1 MNDLLIC
8 KEMEDVKNKIE
19 TFPLETDKGTK
30 RLKQKFYHQAVS
42 ERNDYI
48 NKQIPVFEDYL
59 SFTKKEIEKRFNK
72 LMPSEASSN
81 YQKAEEDVSNLLKMV
96 FLRSNSSDSFKLG
109 IDHWN
114 K

>member
-8 KEMEDVKNKIE
+8 KEMDEVKNKIE

-30 RLKQKFYHQAVS
+30 RLKQKFYHQAVD

-48 NKQIPVFEDYL
+48 EKQIPVFEDYL
-59 SFTKKEIEKRFNK
+59 SFTKQEIAKRYDK
-72 LMPSEASSN
+72 LMPTDVTGDYE
-81 YQKAEEDVSNLLKMV
+81 KAEGDVSNLLKMV
-96 FLRSNSSDSFKLG
+96 FLKSNCSDSFKLG
-109 IDHWN
+109 IDY